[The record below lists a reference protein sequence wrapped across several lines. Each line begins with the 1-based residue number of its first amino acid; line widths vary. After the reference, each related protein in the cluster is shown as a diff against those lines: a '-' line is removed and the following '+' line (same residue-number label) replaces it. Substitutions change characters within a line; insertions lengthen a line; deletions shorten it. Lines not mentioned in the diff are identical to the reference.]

1 MPTKVFGG
9 SETQKCVL
17 IGTSATNI
25 VNISAHHTIFGI
37 FHQPALCFLFSV
49 WFRVKSPIS
58 TAKTTHSDD
67 RLVHFL
73 VIFDDFDFPRSL
85 RVLNRLESF

>member
-1 MPTKVFGG
+1 MISMKIKNLRKTFLWCVSQCVRDAGVPTKVFGG

-37 FHQPALCFLFSV
+37 FHQLALCFLFSV
-49 WFRVKSPIS
+49 WFSTGRSARVGPG
-58 TAKTTHSDD
+58 
-67 RLVHFL
+67 
-73 VIFDDFDFPRSL
+73 
-85 RVLNRLESF
+85 